1 MLQYGA
7 NLLNRDAGEPLNE
20 LRYERAVFEVLEERC
35 HRHSSAA
42 KHPSPTH
49 ALRIAF
55 DGRACG
61 PINHDVNDTTRTQ
74 TTKTANAH
82 ANRAPRSEATRVP
95 KSAALGRSGSACCW
109 ASSQVK
115 FRLGAPGW
123 CIHRMISSVSTRID
137 SGTLI
142 PSASAVLRLRTSSN
156 FVGCSIGKSPAFAP
170 FRILSTYTALRL
182 NICRRSTE

>member
-74 TTKTANAH
+74 TTKTANA
-82 ANRAPRSEATRVP
+82 RAQGPADSGN
-95 KSAALGRSGSACCW
+95 AAVGRSPAATGW
-109 ASSQVK
+109 ASNLDGLRKV
-115 FRLGAPGW
+115 RIEPEAD
-123 CIHRMISSVSTRID
+123 ISSPY
-137 SGTLI
+137 LI
-142 PSASAVLRLRTSSN
+142 QRT
-156 FVGCSIGKSPAFAP
+156 FKSP
-170 FRILSTYTALRL
+170 
-182 NICRRSTE
+182 